1 MITYSCLLRC
11 MYENLLKYSNKI
23 HNIMCECQNVEQIN
37 ITTIIIKIEGEKLQ
51 LSACQ
56 LIKTKYF

>member
-1 MITYSCLLRC
+1 

-23 HNIMCECQNVEQIN
+23 LQHNIMCECQNVEQIN
-37 ITTIIIKIEGEKLQ
+37 ITTIIIKIEGGKLK

-56 LIKTKYF
+56 LIQTKYF